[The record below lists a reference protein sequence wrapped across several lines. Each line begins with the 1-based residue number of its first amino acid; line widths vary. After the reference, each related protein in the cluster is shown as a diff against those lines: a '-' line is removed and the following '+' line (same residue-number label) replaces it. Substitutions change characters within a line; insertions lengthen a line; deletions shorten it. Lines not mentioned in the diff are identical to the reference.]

1 MGRFICTKLK
11 ILLSIRGSTANTR
24 PNLNALMHL
33 NPLDPKGY
41 IYVTPEKK
49 QQQKTT
55 KTNKKNKDILQFMS
69 NGLMIKTLDSQS
81 RGPVF
86 KGRLSLSHFRG
97 RSNEY
102 QEFLGTY
109 C

>member
-1 MGRFICTKLK
+1 
-11 ILLSIRGSTANTR
+11 
-24 PNLNALMHL
+24 MHL

-49 QQQKTT
+49 QKT
-55 KTNKKNKDILQFMS
+55 KNNNNNNNNNKDILQFMS
-69 NGLMIKTLDSQS
+69 NGLMIKALDSQS

-102 QEFLGTY
+102 QEFLGNY
-109 C
+109 W